1 MIIVVECR
9 HDVGG
14 AYVSGLGRE
23 GIASTQFTPTDA
35 VDWFQGTSNSDLAA
49 VQGVLLGDGGHL
61 PSVVRG
67 VRDACPK
74 PIIALCDRRSVE
86 DTLNLFALGVD
97 DVVAKPVHVREILA
111 RVKTIGSRRSTDETR
126 YSSSDVVIHVDGRDP
141 VVAGEALPLPRRER
155 RILECL
161 ADARG
166 AWVSK
171 EQLFN
176 QVYGLF
182 NEDISDTVVESHV
195 SRLRKRVRER
205 AGRDVIEAQR
215 YLGYRLS
222 NGKSAATN
230 PR

>member
-9 HDVGG
+9 HDVGS
-14 AYVSGLGRE
+14 AYVSGLDRE
-23 GIASTQFTPTDA
+23 GVASAQFIPSDA
-35 VDWFQGTSNSDLAA
+35 VDWFSSTASSDLAA

-61 PSVVRG
+61 VSIVRG
-67 VRDACPK
+67 VRHVCQK
-74 PIIALCDRRSVE
+74 PIIALCERRCVE

-111 RVKTIGSRRSTDETR
+111 RVKTISGRRTDR
-126 YSSSDVVIHVDGRDP
+126 DVRHAASDVVIYMDGRDP
-141 VVAGEALPLPRRER
+141 LIAGEPMSLPRRER

-171 EQLFN
+171 EHLFN

-182 NEDISDTVVESHV
+182 NEDINDAVIESHI
-195 SRLRKRVRER
+195 SRLRKRIR
-205 AGRDVIEAQR
+205 ARLGRDVVAAQR
-215 YLGYRLS
+215 FLGYRFED
-222 NGKSAATN
+222 KRTVTPCA
-230 PR
+230 R